1 MLDLLRRLRHTA
13 FSRCPAGAE
22 EKRIFVMERL
32 MKFKQPAARLS
43 YKSEAA
49 ELCPKIRKS
58 QANGSRK
65 ISPAAGLFTL
75 KFLFALGVLLPPA
88 FASLAQTKGRLLQS
102 QTQRTAPPRCEDSF
116 GSFQDD
122 FEKRAQ
128 ELIKNAESLFEKTR
142 LGGIYFIGQD
152 DLKPVEDIYNPVFTP
167 PTRDWEIFLS
177 SSHHQTVI
185 DLLKPVLMLRPS
197 GVIVTDSLK
206 QAIQFKR
213 NISKIFPEKE
223 FHVFFK
229 GLPPFSKRKIQERLS
244 EGGAFMLVPKDA
256 AKEPDISSAPVYI
269 SLARV
274 TEEDRIQEI
283 QDYLNG
289 YKGRDIADVFIL
301 TSQKSR
307 KGMSSPSQQNPGA
320 VRRLIEMLRETSL
333 NTEVKSGKKPAA
345 DSEEKSAGAAQ
356 MLRHIRAYRL
366 KDSEAIEQWFQSFL
380 RPRFIPDGFLEEA
393 KKKPSL
399 GGLGARSKNR
409 WRYSDFSLEERRQ
422 IQDLIEGGGEGLSFT
437 PAEQTVLKLR
447 LFTDRPLTWKDVA
460 ETLNRTKSYIG
471 WKEDALLKIFLEHR
485 AVPSALQ
492 QRIQEITTQKKRPH
506 QGSWFNYNAFSDREK
521 AEIDAAVEAAKT
533 RLDFSEQELYFIDHY
548 IFTERP
554 VSLRSMAQHFSITHS
569 SYLAQRHNR
578 LMRRLTDSK
587 EVPFELRDRILKRSL
602 SLNKEKEMEESA
614 VFNYVNCTQ
623 EEKDLIALS
632 LSSLQTQI
640 DWTERDQY
648 LMDHYIFTDRPMR
661 LRKIGKALGG
671 VYHSILWKQAGRIVR
686 NLLESDLVSS
696 EFKALL
702 RRRSGSPG
710 AKRLRTRYS
719 ALSPED
725 KEAATAL
732 MEAARETEG
741 YDELSDY
748 IILHNMFT
756 DTPESPRSIEERFGL
771 PPHSVKRRKQR
782 IFHRLRARRD
792 AWPKALQ
799 ELIPSGAK
807 HRAGYIALSAEQKAS
822 VPLMEAAREA
832 EGYDELSDYIIL
844 HNIFTDTPESTR
856 SIEERFGLPPQSVKD
871 RKRRIFR
878 RLRARRDA
886 WPKALQELIPS
897 GGGGGN

>member
-1 MLDLLRRLRHTA
+1 MSCR
-13 FSRCPAGAE
+13 
-22 EKRIFVMERL
+22 
-32 MKFKQPAARLS
+32 AA
-43 YKSEAA
+43 
-49 ELCPKIRKS
+49 
-58 QANGSRK
+58 
-65 ISPAAGLFTL
+65 
-75 KFLFALGVLLPPA
+75 V
-88 FASLAQTKGRLLQS
+88 
-102 QTQRTAPPRCEDSF
+102 
-116 GSFQDD
+116 GSFQNDY
-122 FEKRAQ
+122 EARAQ
-128 ELIKNAESLFEKTR
+128 ELVETAESLFEKAR
-142 LGGIYFIGQD
+142 LGGIYFIGQK
-152 DLKPVEDIYNPVFTP
+152 DLYYFDDIYDPLFTP
-167 PTRDWEIFLS
+167 PTKDWKTFLS
-177 SSHHQTVI
+177 SSHHETVI
-185 DLLKPVLMLRPS
+185 ELLRPVFTLRPS

-213 NISKIFPEKE
+213 DISKIFPEKE
-223 FHVFFK
+223 FHIFFK
-229 GLPPFSKRKIQERLS
+229 AAPPFNKRKIQERLD
-244 EGGAFMLVPKDA
+244 EAGGFILVPKDA
-256 AKEPDISSAPVYI
+256 AKELDISAVPVYI

-274 TEEDRIQEI
+274 AKEDRIQEI

-289 YKGRDIADVFIL
+289 YKGEGAADVFIL
-301 TSQKSR
+301 TAQKGSKGISDPSR
-307 KGMSSPSQQNPGA
+307 QNQGA
-320 VRRLIEMLRETSL
+320 LQSLVDSLRKTAL
-333 NTEVKSGKKPAA
+333 NTEVKIKRKKTAGA
-345 DSEEKSAGAAQ
+345 ENETEKSAGAAQ

-422 IQDLIEGGGEGLSFT
+422 IQDLIEGGGEDLSFT

-614 VFNYVNCTQ
+614 VFNYANCTQ

-632 LSSLQTQI
+632 LSSLQTQT